1 MLIVAFRN
9 GGGGSRP
16 ARPFVIEGDGIIRVQ
31 NAIVKRR
38 GPSRPVGPHRDRDDT
53 PYPYVWHAGPPGK
66 AFWHI
71 SGRAPR
77 WPRYRETRWWHGR
90 ASGTVTF
97 RPFRQIILTR
107 TVHGGR

>member
-66 AFWHI
+66 AFWQI
-71 SGRAPR
+71 ADGPRGRR
-77 WPRYRETRWWHGR
+77 SIEKR
-90 ASGTVTF
+90 AGGTAE
-97 RPFRQIILTR
+97 RP
-107 TVHGGR
+107 GA